1 MNPDHL
7 RRYTDLPAVLQVL
20 TSETITLL
28 PPSSWDDRNDRNL
41 MLAYQHRRGLKS
53 LLALCFAQAAETY
66 HHWKVFA
73 SGNAGMCIVF
83 EKRRVIQELAE
94 TGVIHSSVDYF
105 TIAALRGGDPA
116 LDRIPFSKRSAYRDE
131 KEFRLLFSSPDEEL
145 PAKSFAMPIAA
156 IDRIL
161 INPWLPTPL
170 AETVKTTIRRIP
182 GCQVLPVLQSTV
194 IEGPAWKQLAA
205 RVRAAQQ

>member
-7 RRYTDLPAVLQVL
+7 RRYTDLPAVLQML

-28 PPSSWDDRNDRNL
+28 PPSSWDDKNDKNL
-41 MLAYQHRRGLKS
+41 MLAFKHRTGLKS

-73 SGNAGMCIVF
+73 PGNAGMCVVF
-83 EKRRVIQELAE
+83 EKQRVVQELPP
-94 TGVIHSSVDYF
+94 TVVTHSSVDYF
-105 TIAALRGGDPA
+105 TIAALRGGDPPI
-116 LDRIPFSKRSAYRDE
+116 DRIPFSKRSAYRDE
-131 KEFRLLFSSPDEEL
+131 KEFRLLFCSADEEL

-161 INPWLPTPL
+161 INPWLPAPL
-170 AETVKTTIRRIP
+170 AETVKSTIQKIP
-182 GCQVLPVLQSTV
+182 GCQLLPVLQSTV
-194 IEGPAWKQLAA
+194 IDGPAWKQLAS
-205 RVRAAQQ
+205 RVRSDH